1 MCVLGE
7 FYDRNYIQEH
17 FGGGNV
23 IFLPNKNDVVTCAC
37 LNPDRN
43 ICSIDNQ
50 VRILVG
56 EGPRRRPA
64 ANLLINESNR
74 TRPLRVFVKRAVN
87 NYEYMGKFIV
97 TEHTENINEINLFC
111 DELQLEHN
119 RIMAILMTKVSD

>member
-1 MCVLGE
+1 MCVINE
-7 FYDRNYIQEH
+7 IYSRNQIQEML
-17 FGGGNV
+17 GGGSV
-23 IFLPNKNDVVTCAC
+23 IFLPNRDGIVTCVC
-37 LNPDRN
+37 LNPELN
-43 ICSIDNQ
+43 ICNENQ

-56 EGPRRRPA
+56 EGPRRRHA
-64 ANLLINESNR
+64 ANLLINEPNKS
-74 TRPLRVFVKRAVN
+74 TPLRVFVKRAVN